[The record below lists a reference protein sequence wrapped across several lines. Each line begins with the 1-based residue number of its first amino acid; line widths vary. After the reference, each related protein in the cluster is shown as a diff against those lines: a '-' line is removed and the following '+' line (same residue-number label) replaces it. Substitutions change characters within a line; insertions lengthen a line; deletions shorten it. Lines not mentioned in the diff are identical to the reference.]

1 MNYSNVPVGERPA
14 GPAAWS
20 ERILILAPV
29 GRDASLASQLL
40 SNAGMSSRICA
51 NVYELCNE
59 LGLGAGALLLTQE
72 AVAPD
77 SAACLVAG
85 LRGQPA
91 WSDVPVVVL
100 VSGGAAAPL
109 AGHLRGLFE
118 AGVNVTLLERPVRV
132 ATLASVLGAA
142 LRARRRQYELRDQL
156 QALSVAEAEERRA
169 LERARQLQ
177 SLTVQLGRS
186 VGAEAVFEQI
196 VDALA
201 DLLDA
206 TILGLYLLEEPEADF
221 TSAAARGLERA
232 PGGTRLPRRAS
243 LAGRAV
249 DERRTVAVQDV
260 SSDEGVVLPRLV
272 GGPPVGAVA
281 VAPILADGEPLGALE
296 VYSPNPRHWRPD
308 ELDLLTAFA
317 AAASVAISNVRR
329 HQQEQQ
335 AIQARDDFLAA
346 ASHDLKNP
354 LTAIRASVQML
365 ERTLA
370 RTGSVPPERLT
381 NSIRTISGAAAR
393 MTSLIEELLDIA
405 RLRMGERL
413 TLECGPT
420 DLVALAREQAAMQQ
434 SATEHHRL
442 VVDAEV
448 PALVGAWDS
457 RRLQRVL
464 ENLLSNAVKYSPA
477 GGEIVVTIKG
487 EADSAVMAVRDRG
500 IGIPAAD
507 LPYVFD
513 RFRRAANVL
522 GRIEGTG
529 IGLAA
534 AAQIVREHGG
544 TLDVQS
550 REGEGTIVT
559 VRLPLSEA
567 MNG

>member
-1 MNYSNVPVGERPA
+1 
-14 GPAAWS
+14 
-20 ERILILAPV
+20 
-29 GRDASLASQLL
+29 
-40 SNAGMSSRICA
+40 MSSHVCA
-51 NVYELCNE
+51 NMSELCDE

-72 AVAPD
+72 ALAPD
-77 SAACLVAG
+77 SAARLVAA

-100 VSGGAAAPL
+100 VSRGGSAPL
-109 AGHLRGLFE
+109 APHLGGLLD
-118 AGVNVTLLERPVRV
+118 ADVNVTLLERPVRV
-132 ATLASVLGAA
+132 TTLASAFGAA

-156 QALSVAEAEERRA
+156 QALSVAEADERRA
-169 LERARQLQ
+169 LERARRLQ

-186 VGAEAVFEQI
+186 VEAEVVFEQI

-206 TILGLYLLEEPEADF
+206 TILGLYLLEQPEADF

-249 DERRTVAVQDV
+249 DEHRTIAVEDV
-260 SSDEGVVLPRLV
+260 SQDEGVVLPRLV

-296 VYSPNPRHWRPD
+296 VYSPKPRWWDPD
-308 ELDLLTAFA
+308 ELELLTAFA

-329 HQQEQQ
+329 HQQERQ

-354 LTAIRASVQML
+354 LTAIRGSVQML
-365 ERTLA
+365 ERTLN
-370 RTGSVPPERLT
+370 RTGSVPPERLKH
-381 NSIRTISGAAAR
+381 SIRTISGAAAR
-393 MTSLIEELLDIA
+393 MTSLIEELLDVA

-413 TLECGPT
+413 ALERAPT
-420 DLVALAREQAAMQQ
+420 DLVALAREQVALQQ
-434 SATEHHRL
+434 AATEHHRL

-464 ENLLSNAVKYSPA
+464 ENLLSNAIKYSPA
-477 GGEIVVTIKG
+477 GGEIVVTIG
-487 EADSAVMAVRDRG
+487 READSAVLAVRDRG

-507 LPYVFD
+507 LPHIFD

-534 AAQIVREHGG
+534 SAQIVKEHGG

-550 REGEGTIVT
+550 REGEGTVVT
-559 VRLPLSEA
+559 VRLPLNEA
-567 MNG
+567 AASRA